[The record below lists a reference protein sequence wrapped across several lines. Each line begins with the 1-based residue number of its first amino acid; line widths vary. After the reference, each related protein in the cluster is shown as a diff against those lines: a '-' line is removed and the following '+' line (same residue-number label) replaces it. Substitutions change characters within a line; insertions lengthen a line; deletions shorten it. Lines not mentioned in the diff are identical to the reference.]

1 MHTHTGEM
9 KFKLRLARL
18 FDSVHLELVFRRAF
32 PMGTVL
38 EEPIELADLG
48 AISGEDEADDFAVE
62 AV

>member
-38 EEPIELADLG
+38 EEPVELTDLG
-48 AISGEDEADDFAVE
+48 AIGGENEADDFAVE